1 MQFTATTAR
10 TENVGITLRSRS
22 LSLLFTLSSSLSL
35 SVGFS
40 RSIRNQLPT
49 YLHIS
54 FPQQPSPI
62 LSLSLPSRKQTTHT
76 AYHPAG
82 KTALPPIA
90 CTQKKP
96 YQPPFL
102 FFSQRDRKKS
112 QGPTNQDCSIEV
124 FPGPKLALYAKI
136 TISFFEYSTRVNFTL
151 IKIQKNS
158 SEKPLDPHSNA
169 L

>member
-1 MQFTATTAR
+1 MQFTATTAW

-54 FPQQPSPI
+54 FPQQPSPL
-62 LSLSLPSRKQTTHT
+62 LSLSPLSKTNHTQHTIQQEKQPFPLSHAPRKNHT
-76 AYHPAG
+76 R
-82 KTALPPIA
+82 L
-90 CTQKKP
+90 
-96 YQPPFL
+96 L
-102 FFSQRDRKKS
+102 FFFSLREIEKKS

-124 FPGPKLALYAKI
+124 FPGPKLALYAKM